1 MGPATK
7 TKPVDPLLAGIDAAP
22 WDERAV
28 TDEERAALAEAR
40 AIDDFVD
47 GAEVTAAIARRS
59 KA

>member
-7 TKPVDPLLAGIDAAP
+7 TKPVDSVLAAIDAAP
-22 WDERAV
+22 WDERPV

-40 AIDDFVD
+40 ATDDFVD
-47 GAEVTAAIARRS
+47 GAEVIAAITRRS